1 MSIIKITSDSILP
14 NIEHHFR
21 VFAGPG
27 AGKTHWLTEHIRN
40 VLHNSDSL
48 AKSRKV
54 ACITYTNIA
63 VETILGRLGTSADR
77 VEVSTIHSFLYKHV
91 LKPYAFLIASDYG
104 LNVSDVDG
112 HDDIIL
118 SNYKFLTDWKTKT
131 RQLSIR
137 DDAAVVKAFRAIKWK
152 FDAAGDLKPLTDFRQ
167 KVGTYSIKTASYLEY
182 KKMAWEKGVIHHDDV
197 LFFSYQIIKKNAFV
211 LDVIR
216 AKFPYIF
223 IDEFQDS
230 SSIQVAIFKSIGIGE
245 SIIGVIGDTAQSI
258 YKFQGADPK
267 EFKKFDLPGI
277 VDYLIEDNKRSSN
290 EIVDFLNFIRKDIV
304 QAKHRNQS
312 IGMPIILVG
321 EMNAALKYAKTIV
334 GESVHS
340 LSRDNI
346 TANALKKEIS
356 GTHNPN
362 LFKELAAADKPGSG
376 NKYRSKIVEIS
387 IKAVEY
393 ARDGKFKDA
402 LKEMEKEFKSKS
414 DPIKAKRISLDHITT
429 LLSQFDTYKDGSLY
443 DFFLIVK
450 RDIKSDISNLAAG
463 AAKRFYET
471 NTYKQLA
478 LCVKVPEDISLNKTI
493 HKAKGDEFEN
503 VMLVLS
509 KESDIQFILNSDLE
523 NNEEHRINY
532 VAVSRAKDR
541 LFINVPSLDA
551 ANQALLKGTFQ
562 IHFI

>member
-1 MSIIKITSDSILP
+1 MSVVKITSQSILS
-14 NIEHHFR
+14 NIEQHFR

-27 AGKTHWLTEHIRN
+27 AGKTHWLTEHVKN
-40 VLHNSDSL
+40 VLHHSERL

-63 VETILGRLGTSADR
+63 VETILGRLGTSAER
-77 VEVSTIHSFLYKHV
+77 VEVSTIHSFLYKHI
-91 LKPYAFLIASDYG
+91 LKPYGFLIASDYG
-104 LNVSDVDG
+104 LNVTDIDG

-131 RQLSIR
+131 GQLSIR
-137 DDAAVVKAFRAIKWK
+137 DDAAVIRAFKSIKWK
-152 FDAAGDLKPLTDFRQ
+152 FDASGDLKPLTDYPQ

-182 KKMAWEKGVIHHDDV
+182 KKMAWEKGIIHHDDV

-216 AKFPYIF
+216 SKFPYIF

-230 SSIQVAIFKSIGIGE
+230 SPIQVSIFKSIGSSE
-245 SIIGVIGDTAQSI
+245 SVIGVIGDTAQSI

-267 EFKKFDLPGI
+267 EFKKFTLTGI
-277 VDYLIEDNKRSSN
+277 VDYVIEENKRSSN
-290 EIVDFLNFIRKDIV
+290 EIVDLLNFIRKDIT
-304 QAKHRNQS
+304 QLKHRNQAM
-312 IGMPIILVG
+312 GMPFVLVG
-321 EMNAALKYAKTIV
+321 EMNAALKYAKTII

-356 GTHNPN
+356 GTHNSN
-362 LFKELAAADKPGSG
+362 LFKELLDADKPGSG
-376 NKYRSKIVEIS
+376 NKYRSKIVEIC
-387 IKAVEY
+387 IKAIEY

-414 DPIKAKRISLDHITT
+414 DPVRGKRISLDHITT
-429 LLSQFDTYKDGSLY
+429 LLSQFDIYKDGSLY

-450 RDIKSDISNLAAG
+450 RDIKRDISNLATG
-463 AAKRFYET
+463 AAKTFYQA
-471 NTYKQLA
+471 NSYQQMA

-509 KESDIQFILNSDLE
+509 KETDIQFIVNSDLD
-523 NNEEHRINY
+523 NNEEHRVNY
-532 VAVSRAKDR
+532 VAVSRAKNK
-541 LFINVPSLDA
+541 LFINVPTLSA
-551 ANQALLKGTFQ
+551 TNQDKLKDTFQ
-562 IHFI
+562 IQII